1 MEDLLLPNVRSSKA
15 MKASLEK
22 VSLFTPITVTG
33 LSQVTVT
40 ELGEILVPRA
50 LIAADTA
57 NFYNIATKVTL
68 LLL

>member
-1 MEDLLLPNVRSSKA
+1 M
-15 MKASLEK
+15 
-22 VSLFTPITVTG
+22 FTPITVTG